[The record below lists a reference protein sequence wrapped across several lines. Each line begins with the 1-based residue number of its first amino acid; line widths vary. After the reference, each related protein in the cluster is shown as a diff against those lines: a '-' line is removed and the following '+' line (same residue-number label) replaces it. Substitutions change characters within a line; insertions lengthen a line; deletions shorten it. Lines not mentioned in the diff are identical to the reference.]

1 MTAEKPAETIGH
13 RVRVL
18 DHVQMPRI
26 GDDQSLGLREPCLDE
41 LSPFDESGD
50 SVGAEHNQ
58 NRLSDPRCLLGPEA
72 PLLDRGHS
80 CRILARTQAIHAMIR
95 GASDKE
101 PFARDLGHRLL
112 EERLLNQTERIRTYV
127 AEELRAGLSIEEAG
141 ERYCVLASPDVY
153 HPMTVE
159 LGWSAEYHQA
169 WLTQLIRAELL
180 GTNYW
185 ARTQTP
191 TADGSSVPETTEA
204 QSAASRSAST

>member
-1 MTAEKPAETIGH
+1 MNRGTVLAPSAFRTGCLIRDASSGPKRHCWTAGTAVGSWLALKPYTQSSGA
-13 RVRVL
+13 
-18 DHVQMPRI
+18 PRTK
-26 GDDQSLGLREPCLDE
+26 SR
-41 LSPFDESGD
+41 SPGTS
-50 SVGAEHNQ
+50 
-58 NRLSDPRCLLGPEA
+58 
-72 PLLDRGHS
+72 
-80 CRILARTQAIHAMIR
+80 AIVFSR
-95 GASDKE
+95 
-101 PFARDLGHRLL
+101 
-112 EERLLNQTERIRTYV
+112 RLLNQTERIRTYI

-153 HPMTVE
+153 HPMTVD

-180 GTNYW
+180 GTDYW